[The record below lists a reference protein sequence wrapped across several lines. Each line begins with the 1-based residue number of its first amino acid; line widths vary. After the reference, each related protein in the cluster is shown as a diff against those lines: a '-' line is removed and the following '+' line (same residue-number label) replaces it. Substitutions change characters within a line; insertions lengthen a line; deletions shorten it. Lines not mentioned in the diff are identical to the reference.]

1 MRIGLLLPRSTDYPA
16 LGFDLLD
23 GIKGF
28 MSHAGFT
35 GVTYTSEN
43 IGYGEDT
50 ASNYAKAE
58 KLILDGGVDMILA
71 YCDANNAHP
80 LYDLANITRKPFVFV
95 DPGMRLPQEL
105 PGEYVYHIS
114 LQGTHACQLAGK
126 MAGDNGRKVLM
137 ATSFYDGGYDG
148 PYVYSLGLDAAGGAI
163 CGNYVSGYKVKEFSI
178 EQYLSLVDTSG
189 AQSVAACFSSYL
201 AALFFQSLKTTDKK
215 ATALPFYCAPFM
227 AEEQLLAQIDYPGG
241 TFHAVVPWAL
251 DIDNEAQHKFTAS
264 INSISRKNAN
274 VFHLLGWE
282 AGAVALRIA
291 SHGLHSLNDFSY
303 ESPRGKVVI
312 HAETHYTYAPLYEGM
327 IVSSIDNKCKL
338 TTREKIDISAAEH
351 KEIIKGKIADGI
363 VTGWRNNYLCI

>member
-16 LGFDLLD
+16 LGFDILD

-28 MSHAGFT
+28 MDQAAVKDVS
-35 GVTYTSEN
+35 YISEN
-43 IGYGEDT
+43 IGYGED
-50 ASNYAKAE
+50 AGNNYAKAE
-58 KLILDGGVDMILA
+58 KMLLEGGVDMIVA
-71 YCDANNAHP
+71 YCDANNAPP

-95 DPGMRLPQEL
+95 DPGMRLPQLL

-114 LQGTHACQLAGK
+114 LQGTHACRLAGT

-148 PYVYSLGLDAAGGAI
+148 PFVYSQGLDAAGGAI
-163 CGNYVSGYKVKEFSI
+163 CGNYVSGYKVSEFSI
-178 EQYLSLVDTSG
+178 DQYVSLVESSG

-201 AALFFQSLKTTDKK
+201 AALFLQSLKTTDEK

-241 TFHAVVPWAL
+241 TFHTVVPWASDL
-251 DIDNEAQHKFTAS
+251 DNDAQQQFKS
-264 INSISRKNAN
+264 SISAMSNKNAN

-282 AGAVALRIA
+282 AGALALQFA
-291 SHGLHSLNDFSY
+291 SHGLKALEGFNY
-303 ESPRGKVVI
+303 ESPRGNVTI
-312 HAETHYTYAPLYEGM
+312 HPETHYTYAPLYRGM
-327 IVSSIDNKCKL
+327 IVSSTDNKCKL
-338 TTREKIDISAAEH
+338 VTQESIRITADEH
-351 KEIIKGKIADGI
+351 KKIIEGKVADGI